1 MGIYF
6 HFCSLFC
13 FVLPSSR
20 REGKPDGAGDLTQEL
35 FSYTLAL
42 SERQAPGSE
51 GHVRKAQWTLQ
62 QLMLAAE

>member
-42 SERQAPGSE
+42 SER
-51 GHVRKAQWTLQ
+51 HVWKAQWTLQ